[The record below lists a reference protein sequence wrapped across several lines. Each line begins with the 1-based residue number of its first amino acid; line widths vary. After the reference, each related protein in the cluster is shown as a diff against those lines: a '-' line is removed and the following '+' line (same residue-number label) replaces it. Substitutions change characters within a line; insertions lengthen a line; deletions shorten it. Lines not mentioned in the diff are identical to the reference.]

1 MTRDERQAI
10 AKDKWLKH
18 NGIGT
23 LVQPTGCGKTIT
35 ALKCLKTVL
44 TAYPNLSILVV
55 VPTSTLKD
63 QWKSQLDSWGL
74 GLNAEVEIINTV
86 VKRNTYKADILVLDE
101 VHRYAASTFLKVFE
115 TVSYR
120 FVLGL
125 TATFDRLDGKHEII
139 AKYCPVVDIITSTEA
154 LANQWVSEYKEYLVL
169 IDVDNIEEYQKW
181 NKEFQIHFEYLN
193 FDFNL
198 AMSLLGPTGFIN
210 RAKLRDQR
218 CPNGTEAERKEV
230 FKQITYHATA
240 FMRCIQQRKAFVNN
254 HPKKL
259 ELTRKIINARPFSKV
274 ITFSNNIKMAE
285 AIGIGKVYS
294 GKDTKKKGRLTMEE
308 FANGDFQVINTIQKC
323 NEGMDLKGLSVAVIL
338 GLDSSKTKAVQRL
351 GRIIRKENDKE
362 AEAFNL
368 VINNTIETKWFE
380 NSHNGAN
387 YITIDE
393 EGLDAVLRGEEP
405 NPYTKKLKDF
415 QFRY

>member
-1 MTRDERQAI
+1 M
-10 AKDKWLKH
+10 
-18 NGIGT
+18 
-23 LVQPTGCGKTIT
+23 
-35 ALKCLKTVL
+35 
-44 TAYPNLSILVV
+44 
-55 VPTSTLKD
+55 
-63 QWKSQLDSWGL
+63 
-74 GLNAEVEIINTV
+74 
-86 VKRNTYKADILVLDE
+86 
-101 VHRYAASTFLKVFE
+101 
-115 TVSYR
+115 
-120 FVLGL
+120 
-125 TATFDRLDGKHEII
+125 
-139 AKYCPVVDIITSTEA
+139 ITSTEA

-181 NKEFQIHFEYLN
+181 NKEFQVHFEYLN

-351 GRIIRKENDKE
+351 
-362 AEAFNL
+362 
-368 VINNTIETKWFE
+368 NNKIE
-380 NSHNGAN
+380 
-387 YITIDE
+387 I
-393 EGLDAVLRGEEP
+393 
-405 NPYTKKLKDF
+405 F
-415 QFRY
+415 Q

>member
-10 AKDKWLKH
+10 AKDKWLKS
-18 NGIGT
+18 NGIGV
-23 LVQPTGCGKTIT
+23 LVQPTGCGKTVT

-86 VKRNTYKADILVLDE
+86 VKRNNYKADILVLDE

-181 NKEFQIHFEYLN
+181 NKEFQVHFEYLN

-415 QFRY
+415 QFRF

>member
-10 AKDKWLKH
+10 AKDKWLKN

-23 LVQPTGCGKTIT
+23 LVQPTGCGKTVT

-44 TAYPNLSILVV
+44 IAYPNLSILVV

-86 VKRNTYKADILVLDE
+86 VKRNNYKADILVLDE

-139 AKYCPVVDIITSTEA
+139 AKYCPVVDMITSTEA

-169 IDVDNIEEYQKW
+169 IDVDDIEEYQKW
-181 NKEFQIHFEYLN
+181 NKEFQVHFEYLN

-405 NPYTKKLKDF
+405 SPYTKKLKDF

>member
-1 MTRDERQAI
+1 M
-10 AKDKWLKH
+10 
-18 NGIGT
+18 
-23 LVQPTGCGKTIT
+23 
-35 ALKCLKTVL
+35 
-44 TAYPNLSILVV
+44 TAYPNLSILIV
-55 VPTSTLKD
+55 VPTSILKD

-74 GLNAEVEIINTV
+74 GLNANVEVINTV
-86 VKRNTYKADILVLDE
+86 VKRNNYKADILVLDE

-181 NKEFQIHFEYLN
+181 NKEFQVHFEYLN

-415 QFRY
+415 QFRF

>member
-10 AKDKWLKH
+10 AKDKWLKS

-23 LVQPTGCGKTIT
+23 LVQPTGCGKTVT

-86 VKRNTYKADILVLDE
+86 VKRNNYKADILVLDE

-139 AKYCPVVDIITSTEA
+139 AKYCPVVDIVTSTEA

-181 NKEFQIHFEYLN
+181 NKEFQVHFEYLN

-259 ELTRKIINARPFSKV
+259 ELTRKIINARPFSKI

-351 GRIIRKENDKE
+351 GRVIRKENDKE

>member
-10 AKDKWLKH
+10 AKDKWLKS

-23 LVQPTGCGKTIT
+23 LVQPTGCGKTVT

-44 TAYPNLSILVV
+44 TAYPNLSILIV

-86 VKRNTYKADILVLDE
+86 VKRNNYKADILVLDE

-139 AKYCPVVDIITSTEA
+139 AKYCPVVDIITPAEA

-351 GRIIRKENDKE
+351 
-362 AEAFNL
+362 
-368 VINNTIETKWFE
+368 NNKIE
-380 NSHNGAN
+380 
-387 YITIDE
+387 I
-393 EGLDAVLRGEEP
+393 
-405 NPYTKKLKDF
+405 F
-415 QFRY
+415 Q

>member
-10 AKDKWLKH
+10 AKDKWLKS

-86 VKRNTYKADILVLDE
+86 VKRNNYKADILVLDE

-115 TVSYR
+115 AVSYR

-139 AKYCPVVDIITSTEA
+139 AKYCPVVDMITSTEA

-405 NPYTKKLKDF
+405 SPYTKKLKDF

>member
-10 AKDKWLKH
+10 AKDKWLKS

-23 LVQPTGCGKTIT
+23 LVQPTGCGKTVT

-44 TAYPNLSILVV
+44 TAYPNLSILIV

-86 VKRNTYKADILVLDE
+86 VKRNNYKADILVLDE

-139 AKYCPVVDIITSTEA
+139 AKYCPVVDMITSTEA

-181 NKEFQIHFEYLN
+181 NKEFQVHFEYLN

-405 NPYTKKLKDF
+405 SPYTKKLKDF

>member
-10 AKDKWLKH
+10 AKDKWLKS

-23 LVQPTGCGKTIT
+23 LVQPTGCGKTVT

-44 TAYPNLSILVV
+44 TAYPNLYILVV

-86 VKRNTYKADILVLDE
+86 VKRNNYKADILVLDE

-139 AKYCPVVDIITSTEA
+139 AKYCPVVDIITPAEA

-181 NKEFQIHFEYLN
+181 NKEFQVHFEYLN

-259 ELTRKIINARPFSKV
+259 ELTRKIINARPFSKI

-405 NPYTKKLKDF
+405 SPYTKKLKDF

>member
-10 AKDKWLKH
+10 AKDKWLKS

-23 LVQPTGCGKTIT
+23 LVQPTGCGKTVT

-44 TAYPNLSILVV
+44 TTYPNLSILVV

-86 VKRNTYKADILVLDE
+86 VKRNNYKADILVLDE

-139 AKYCPVVDIITSTEA
+139 AKYCPVVDMITSTEA

-181 NKEFQIHFEYLN
+181 NKEFQVHFEYLN

-405 NPYTKKLKDF
+405 SPYTKKLKDF

>member
-10 AKDKWLKH
+10 AKDKWLKS

-23 LVQPTGCGKTIT
+23 LVQPTGCGKTVT

-86 VKRNTYKADILVLDE
+86 VKRNNYKADILVLDE

-139 AKYCPVVDIITSTEA
+139 AKYCPVVDMITSTEA

-181 NKEFQIHFEYLN
+181 NKEFQVHFEYLN

-405 NPYTKKLKDF
+405 SPYTKKLKDF